1 MALLTVTSEA
11 LFPVFT
17 LYTIAFW
24 HGKGIL
30 SRESDY
36 ICKTVKSSGKISGRN
51 EDFSDIYISIMSFY
65 RIWKIKLIVSR
76 KATKNQKRTKV
87 SLKQMNAQRSM
98 NRRTKIW
105 GITCIPWLYNQLSC
119 WYSLEV
125 FTVISLKD

>member
-36 ICKTVKSSGKISGRN
+36 ICKTVKSSGKIGGRN
-51 EDFSDIYISIMSFY
+51 EDFSDIYISIMSFIEY
-65 RIWKIKLIVSR
+65 GKL
-76 KATKNQKRTKV
+76 N
-87 SLKQMNAQRSM
+87 
-98 NRRTKIW
+98 
-105 GITCIPWLYNQLSC
+105 
-119 WYSLEV
+119 
-125 FTVISLKD
+125 

>member
-65 RIWKIKLIVSR
+65 RIRKIKLIVRR

-87 SLKQMNAQRSM
+87 LLLNKWMHKEAWIEEQRYEAS
-98 NRRTKIW
+98 RAFLGFI
-105 GITCIPWLYNQLSC
+105 
-119 WYSLEV
+119 
-125 FTVISLKD
+125 ISWAVDTA

>member
-36 ICKTVKSSGKISGRN
+36 ICKTVKSSGKIGGRN
-51 EDFSDIYISIMSFY
+51 KDFSDIYISIMSFY
-65 RIWKIKLIVSR
+65 RIWKIKLIVRR

-87 SLKQMNAQRSM
+87 LLLNKWMHKEAWIEEQR
-98 NRRTKIW
+98 
-105 GITCIPWLYNQLSC
+105 Y
-119 WYSLEV
+119 EV
-125 FTVISLKD
+125 SRAFLDFIISWAVDTA

>member
-24 HGKGIL
+24 HDKGIL
-30 SRESDY
+30 SRESGY
-36 ICKTVKSSGKISGRN
+36 ICKTVKSSGKIGGRN